1 MKQYWEIKSLHQ
13 DKVLF
18 FRMGDFYE
26 MFFDDAVKAAPLL
39 GIALTQ
45 RNKKSA
51 DETPMCGFPH
61 HSVAGPINKLL
72 AHGLKVAI
80 CDQIEDPKTAK
91 GIVKRAVTRVLTPGM
106 VYDPETLDQSLAHY
120 IASFDFESLAVVDM
134 TTGEAFYFDSLT
146 TKEIQK
152 LLSVLPIA
160 ELVGELNTDLSL
172 FPTGLVFSP
181 HETFNRDHRIVG
193 ENKKDSITRLVS
205 YLLSLNSEDQLSH
218 VQSFSRRDF
227 KKRME
232 VNPTTLR
239 HLEVFST
246 YKGEGLGSLFFA
258 INRTKTSSGSRL
270 LRQWLSFPLRDQSEI
285 LERQQRVDNWFQKP
299 AELKRLREVLGGMGD
314 IERRLGKLSQPQ
326 CNARDL
332 LSLAHSLNVAVE
344 SLNLA
349 GQFVPGSYTGSI
361 ENLNQAREI
370 SDEILRSFVEDPPL
384 STKQGY
390 LFRKGL
396 YTELD
401 ELIELSTESQAMM
414 AKLEA
419 REKEATGISSL
430 KIRYNNVFG
439 FYIEVTNTHKDKVP
453 SHYQRK
459 QTLANA
465 ERYCTD
471 ELIELEKKVLS
482 AQTKRNDLE
491 YEIFEQI
498 RHRILKNS
506 TDLLKLAQDISQLDV
521 ITAFAWLAIEGN
533 YCRPQFSKNRRLY
546 VKAHRHPVVEQNV
559 QAKFI
564 PNDILVD
571 AGSCL
576 LLTGP
581 NMAGKSTLM
590 RQVALTAILAQVGSF
605 VPAREAEL
613 PLYDAIFTRIGASD
627 QLSEGLSTFMVE
639 MSETAAMLKE
649 ATENSLLILDEVG
662 RGTSTFDGMS
672 LAQSILEYLVSK
684 VRSTLF
690 FATHYH
696 ELTALSLT
704 FPQIHNAHMSVVEK
718 NGDIRFLY
726 TLQKG
731 PAQKSYGIQ
740 VAELAGLPKEVT
752 LRAKSILK
760 DFEMAE
766 TKSIQ
771 QQLSFTDVVTEAPTF
786 QPNDLSERDQ
796 KLGELGA
803 EISQAELAKMTP
815 LEALNRIAKWQK
827 DLEGI
832 DASSH

>member
-45 RNKKSA
+45 RNKKSS

-80 CDQIEDPKTAK
+80 CDQIEDPKLAK

-106 VYDPETLDQSLAHY
+106 VYDPDTLDQSLAHY
-120 IASFDFESLAVVDM
+120 IGCSDSDSLALVDM
-134 TTGEAFYFDSLT
+134 TTGEAFYFDSLSP
-146 TKEIQK
+146 KELQK

-160 ELVGELNTDLSL
+160 ELVGAAETDATKYPSSMI
-172 FPTGLVFSP
+172 FSP
-181 HETFNRDHRIVG
+181 HAELNSDHRILGDVKKESVG
-193 ENKKDSITRLVS
+193 RLVS

-218 VQSFSRRDF
+218 VQNFIRRDF
-227 KKRME
+227 RKRME
-232 VNPTTLR
+232 VNPITIR
-239 HLEVFST
+239 HLEIFST
-246 YKGEGLGSLFFA
+246 YKGEGAGSLFFA
-258 INRTKTSSGSRL
+258 VNRTKTSSGSRL
-270 LRQWLSFPLRDQSEI
+270 LRQWLSFPLRDVTEI
-285 LERQQRVDNWFQKP
+285 LERQKKVDDWFQKP
-299 AELKRLREVLGGMGD
+299 SELKKLREVLGGMGD

-332 LSLAHSLNVAVE
+332 LSLANSLSVAIE
-344 SLNLA
+344 SMLLA
-349 GQFVPGSYTGSI
+349 KRFVPSSYSSSESI
-361 ENLNQAREI
+361 LENAKEI
-370 SDEILRSFVEDPPL
+370 SDEILRSFVEEPPL
-384 STKQGY
+384 STKQGH

-396 YTELD
+396 YAELD
-401 ELIELSTESQAMM
+401 ELIELSSESQAML

-419 REKEATGISSL
+419 REKEVSGISSL

-491 YEIFEQI
+491 GEIFEEI
-498 RHRILKNS
+498 RHRILKQS

-533 YCRPQFSKNRRLY
+533 YCQPQFSKNRRLFL
-546 VKAHRHPVVEQNV
+546 KAHRHPVVEQNV
-559 QAKFI
+559 QSKFV
-564 PNDILVD
+564 PNDILVES
-571 AGSCL
+571 GSCL

-613 PLYDAIFTRIGASD
+613 PLYDAIYTRIGASD

-649 ATENSLLILDEVG
+649 ATEQSLLILDEVG

-731 PAQKSYGIQ
+731 PAQKSYGVQ
-740 VAELAGLPKEVT
+740 VAELAGLPREVT
-752 LRAKSILK
+752 QRAKTILK

-766 TKSIQ
+766 LKSVQ
-771 QQLSFTDVVTEAPTF
+771 AQLSFADAPFVQETV
-786 QPNDLSERDQ
+786 SEIFEP
-796 KLGELGA
+796 KLDELRV
-803 EISQAELAKMTP
+803 EISQAELSKMTP
-815 LEALNRIAKWQK
+815 LEALNQIAKWQK
-827 DLEGI
+827 SLEI
-832 DASSH
+832 TP